1 MLSISMSLLNYYTKN
16 TTRRAK
22 LNIRV
27 NFAVFKLSLMRNINI
42 GLVQM
47 SCTAN
52 KAENLQKAIEK
63 VHEAAQKGAQIVC
76 LQELFT
82 SLYFCDEEDYE
93 NFKLAEPIPGPSTD
107 ALSKVAKDAG
117 VVIIASLFEKR
128 TEGLYHNTTAVLDAD
143 GSYLGKYRKMHIP
156 DDPAYYEKFYF
167 TPGDIGYRVFKTKF
181 CTIGVLICW
190 DQWYPEAA
198 RITALMG
205 AEILFYPTAIG
216 WSTSQDEATNT
227 EQYNAWQTIQ
237 RSHAV
242 ANGVHV
248 VSVNRVGFEQEGN
261 MKFWGGSFVANPFG
275 TILYQA
281 PYDKEEVH
289 VIPVDTSKTDQYRT
303 HWPFLRD
310 RRIDSYQPIT
320 KRYID
325 ED

>member
-1 MLSISMSLLNYYTKN
+1 MFGCIALNL
-16 TTRRAK
+16 R
-22 LNIRV
+22 
-27 NFAVFKLSLMRNINI
+27 FKIFVAMPKVKV

-47 SCTAN
+47 SCGADKQAN
-52 KAENLQKAIEK
+52 LDKAITK
-63 VHEAAQKGAQIVC
+63 VREAAAKGAQVVC

-82 SLYFCDEEDYE
+82 SLYFCDVEEYE
-93 NFKLAEPIPGPSTD
+93 NFKLAEPVPGPSTE
-107 ALSKVAKDAG
+107 ALGKVAAELG

-128 TEGLYHNTTAVLDAD
+128 AQGIYHNTTAVLDAD

-156 DDPAYYEKFYF
+156 DDPAFYEKFYF
-167 TPGDIGYRVFKTKF
+167 TPGDLGYKIFKTKF
-181 CTIGVLICW
+181 ATFGVLICW

-198 RITALMG
+198 RITSLMG

-216 WSTSQDEATNT
+216 WSTSQDMPTNE

-248 VSVNRVGFEQEGN
+248 VSVNRVGFEQDGA
-261 MKFWGGSFVANPFG
+261 MKFWGGSFIANPFG
-275 TILYQA
+275 SILYQA
-281 PYDKEEVH
+281 SHEDEEVAVH
-289 VIPVDTSKTDQYRT
+289 EIDTNKTDQYRV

-320 KRYID
+320 KRFID
-325 ED
+325 EGE